1 MPRISQAVCV
11 QLRGWDVNS
20 LVCAPT
26 MRDKRGGGLSLIG
39 KAVEVKNTV
48 MVSMTSCGL
57 H

>member
-11 QLRGWDVNS
+11 QLHGWDVNS

-26 MRDKRGGGLSLIG
+26 MRDESRLSLIG
-39 KAVEVKNTV
+39 KAVEVKDTV
-48 MVSMTSCGL
+48 MVSMTSCGS